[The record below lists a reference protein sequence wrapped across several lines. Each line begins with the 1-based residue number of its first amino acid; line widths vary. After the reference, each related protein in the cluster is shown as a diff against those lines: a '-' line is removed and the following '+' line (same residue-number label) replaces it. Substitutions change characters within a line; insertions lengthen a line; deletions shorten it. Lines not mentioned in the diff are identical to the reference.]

1 MTEKLATIIRKE
13 FLENYKQL
21 REQDLKVRQEMK
33 ERQKKLDKG

>member
-1 MTEKLATIIRKE
+1 MTEKLAAIIRRE